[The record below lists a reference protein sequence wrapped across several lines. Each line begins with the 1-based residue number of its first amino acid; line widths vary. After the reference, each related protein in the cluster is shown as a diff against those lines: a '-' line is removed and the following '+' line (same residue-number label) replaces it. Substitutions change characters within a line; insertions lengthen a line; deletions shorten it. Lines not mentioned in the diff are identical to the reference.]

1 MSSPDEIA
9 LKFIDIGKTKTSLK
23 ADKAFVLAIFA
34 GMFIAFAGI
43 GYTVAGATVENQ
55 SLAKFIGACVFP
67 GGLAMVSLAG
77 SELFTG
83 NCLIFIPV
91 LNKDVKITA
100 MLKNWAIVFV
110 GNLIGSLIVA
120 FLVVYSGIPSLFN
133 NAVAQYM
140 VSVAGSTAALSPISA
155 VFRGILCNFL
165 VCTAVWITVGSKDA
179 AGKVLG
185 LFFPIMIFV
194 LCGFEHSVANMYYIP
209 TGLMAS
215 AQYGI
220 ESSLSL
226 LTCAQN
232 IIFVSIGN
240 IIGGSVMFA
249 SGYWFSYLKERQN

>member
-140 VSVAGSTAALSPISA
+140 V
-155 VFRGILCNFL
+155 
-165 VCTAVWITVGSKDA
+165 W
-179 AGKVLG
+179 
-185 LFFPIMIFV
+185 
-194 LCGFEHSVANMYYIP
+194 
-209 TGLMAS
+209 
-215 AQYGI
+215 
-220 ESSLSL
+220 
-226 LTCAQN
+226 
-232 IIFVSIGN
+232 
-240 IIGGSVMFA
+240 
-249 SGYWFSYLKERQN
+249 